1 MMSDYD
7 LGAAAHAIGREIAAQ
22 RVRRAWKQ
30 GDLAEFSGVSKR
42 QVGKIERGEAGQL
55 DEVLAIANALG
66 ISFAKLFA
74 DAEAEVKAAI
84 AREA

>member
-1 MMSDYD
+1 MSNHDD
-7 LGAAAHAIGREIAAQ
+7 LGAAKHAIGREIAAQ
-22 RVRRAWKQ
+22 RTRRSWTQ
-30 GDLAEFSGVSKR
+30 NDLAEFSGVSKR

-74 DAEAEVKAAI
+74 DAEAEVKAAEGRR
-84 AREA
+84 A